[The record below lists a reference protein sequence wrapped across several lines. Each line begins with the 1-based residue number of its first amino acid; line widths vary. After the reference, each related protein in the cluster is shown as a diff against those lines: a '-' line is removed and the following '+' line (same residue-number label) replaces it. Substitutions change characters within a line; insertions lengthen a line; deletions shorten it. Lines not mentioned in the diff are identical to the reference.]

1 MSKGSG
7 GDHFD
12 RLAARQIAGMELP
25 MSQTSHNHPLDRN
38 DPADAPRCPME
49 RLADRFNDAPKPKW
63 LKLTAD
69 RYVDGT
75 AYLSLSGW
83 LKKPDDIDDLINFL
97 SRVRG

>member
-49 RLADRFNDAPKPKW
+49 RLADRMNDCPRPSF
-63 LKLTAD
+63 LKVWAD
-69 RYVDGT
+69 RVPDGT
-75 AYLSLSGW
+75 VAFEFTGYL
-83 LKKPDDIDDLINFL
+83 DRTNRIDDLINFL
-97 SRVRG
+97 ARVRG

>member
-25 MSQTSHNHPLDRN
+25 MSQTSNNHPLDRN

-49 RLADRFNDAPKPKW
+49 RLADRFNDAPKPRW
-63 LKLTAD
+63 LDRGAFRTAEGECYFAMNACLTD
-69 RYVDGT
+69 
-75 AYLSLSGW
+75 
-83 LKKPDDIDDLINFL
+83 PDQLDDLINFL
-97 SRVRG
+97 ARVRG